1 MGRQPVMSMRP
12 WLAVLALAG
21 TLALAA
27 ALVILAGSL
36 GGCSGPGQGRTQMH
50 EVRMAVMAGNSDPRL
65 AGRWTAYQ
73 TLLER
78 ATGLPVKLFHSSDYN
93 GVIQAFA
100 SNQVDVADLAP
111 DSYANVD
118 SQIGPL
124 AAPILAIR
132 DAEGQ
137 MGYYSAVVVR
147 SDSPYHTL
155 ADLKGRSLVYPDLN
169 STSGY
174 LYPRARMRDQ
184 GIDPDSFFGKSGFSG
199 GHTQSVMAVEN
210 GQFDAAV
217 VYVSGGTP
225 QAGFSAGPM
234 FRLAQLGLVK
244 PDDFRILWSVGP
256 IPNTALSV
264 RSDRP
269 QWFIDQVR
277 GAAAALPYDDPQT
290 WDDIGQLDGSTY
302 AAVDRDFYAGIIKLR
317 AEDIARHR
325 GQM

>member
-1 MGRQPVMSMRP
+1 MFMRSC
-12 WLAVLALAG
+12 
-21 TLALAA
+21 LAA
-27 ALVILAGSL
+27 LCVAAAIL
-36 GGCSGPGQGRTQMH
+36 GGCGGQGQDRTQMH
-50 EVRMAVMAGNSDPRL
+50 EVRMAVMAGNNDPRL
-65 AGRWTAYQ
+65 ASRWSAYQ
-73 TLLER
+73 ALLQR
-78 ATGLPVKLFHSSDYN
+78 ATGLPVKFFHSSDYN

-118 SQIGPL
+118 SQIGAL
-124 AAPILAIR
+124 ASPILAVR
-132 DAEGQ
+132 DAEGV
-137 MGYYSAVVVR
+137 MGYYSAVIVR
-147 SDSPYHTL
+147 ADSPYHSL
-155 ADLKGRSLVYPDLN
+155 ADLKGHSLVYPDLN

-174 LYPRARMRDQ
+174 LFPRAKMRDQ
-184 GIDPDSFFGKSGFSG
+184 GIDPDTFFSKTGFSG

-217 VYVSGGTP
+217 VYMSGGTP
-225 QAGFSAGPM
+225 QTGFSVGPT

-244 PDDFRILWSVGP
+244 PGDFRVLWSVGP
-256 IPNTALSV
+256 IPNTALAV

-290 WDDIGQLDGSTY
+290 WSDIGQMDGSTY
-302 AAVDRDFYAGIIKLR
+302 AAVNRDFYAAIIKLR
-317 AEDIARHR
+317 ADDIARHR